1 MMHGKMMH
9 SISPANT
16 GLSQGITKNGMLNA
30 MNMPE
35 RRKTIYSPY
44 SSFSQNPQT
53 QSQTQVRFGAAPDDD
68 STENALDQWV
78 NDAAGELGKLW
89 GRFKK
94 GADTAQ
100 GTRPEEA
107 NPNPGVPP
115 EKVATFFN
123 AIQTGNLN
131 YLNTHIQ
138 QNYPVDVVNEK
149 GQTALMVSALAA
161 AEGKRPEVFNWVL
174 SQNPQV
180 NKQDKRGRN
189 VLMLVLQ
196 QKTNPATRLNVVA
209 QLALLLKDDVA
220 QRSKK
225 LVKEGII
232 SDDKIVQFPETALET
247 AARLKLAPEI
257 KALRAAGWPMNQ
269 DLSLLVAI
277 QNKDNETLNALIS
290 SPIAFNPTDGN
301 PIDIPAVSFVLPEE
315 LTEQAANLG
324 IQGQAAHVAAAS
336 GNVYALDKLAEAQ
349 MDFNAVD
356 PNVGTPL
363 MQAVQNRQKASVEKL
378 IALGVDTS
386 IVHPKTNQTAKDM
399 ILSLIVGSTSNMTAL
414 SEALAIQELLE
425 GNQSPANGT
434 DPNTPP
440 NTGGGDQ
447 YDGPLF

>member
-1 MMHGKMMH
+1 MMHGKIMH
-9 SISPANT
+9 GISPANT
-16 GLSQGITKNGMLNA
+16 KLSRGVNKYGFSNA
-30 MNMPE
+30 MSMPE
-35 RRKTIYSPY
+35 RRTTIYSPL
-44 SSFSQNPQT
+44 SAQNLQT
-53 QSQTQVRFGAAPDDD
+53 PNQTQVRFGANPDDE
-68 STENALDQWV
+68 STENAVDQWF
-78 NDAAGELGKLW
+78 NDLASEAGKLW

-94 GADTAQ
+94 GSDTAQ
-100 GTRPEEA
+100 GTQPEEA

-123 AIQTGNLN
+123 ALQTGNLN
-131 YLNTHIQ
+131 YLNSHIQ
-138 QNYPVDVVNEK
+138 QNYPIDVVNEK
-149 GQTALMVSALAA
+149 GQTALMVSAMAS
-161 AEGKRPEVFNWVL
+161 AEGKRPEVLNWVL
-174 SQNPQV
+174 SKNPQV
-180 NKQDKRGRN
+180 NKQDRRGRN

-209 QLALLLKDDVA
+209 QLAQLLKDDVA

-225 LVKEGII
+225 LVKEGIL
-232 SDDKIVQFPETALET
+232 SDDKIVQYPETALET

-277 QNKDNETLNALIS
+277 QNKDDETLNALLS
-290 SPIAFNPTDGN
+290 SPISFNPADGN
-301 PIDIPAVSFVLPEE
+301 PIEIPAVSFVLPEE
-315 LTEQAANLG
+315 LADQAANLG

-336 GNVYALDKLAEAQ
+336 GNVYALEKLASAQ
-349 MDFNAVD
+349 VDFNAID

-363 MQAVQNRQKASVEKL
+363 MQAVQNRQKAAVEKL

-386 IVHPKTNQTAKDM
+386 IAHPKTNQTAKEM
-399 ILSLIVGSTSNMTAL
+399 VLNLIVGSTSNMTAL

-425 GNQSPANGT
+425 GTQAPQNGT